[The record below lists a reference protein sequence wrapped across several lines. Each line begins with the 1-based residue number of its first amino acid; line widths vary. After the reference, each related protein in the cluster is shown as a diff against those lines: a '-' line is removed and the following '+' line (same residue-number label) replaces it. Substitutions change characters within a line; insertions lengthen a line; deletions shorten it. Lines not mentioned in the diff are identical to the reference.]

1 MESLNYYNVNHSHNM
16 HSLQMQKNTNELLDD
31 GWTLQEINKLRAKI
45 RTALVFSL
53 GALFGAL
60 AASVPVLIYS
70 DCAVY

>member
-45 RTALVFSL
+45 RTN
-53 GALFGAL
+53 
-60 AASVPVLIYS
+60 
-70 DCAVY
+70 